1 MIRFL
6 LDYTPEILN
15 TVFTPLASFY
25 LFHTFTNIKNKAKFL
40 LALIAFTA
48 LYTSVNWFVE
58 IMPIRLAL
66 TFICVFVLS
75 LGFMM
80 KTSYRFLLSGVFM
93 AIIAI
98 ADVLAVTS
106 QLLFF
111 EVSISQ
117 TYDEPYFSLGVL
129 QTFIIVFTALFLI
142 HHAKHHQFTNTYSK
156 KIKILYLLPL
166 ATILANW
173 TEYAIVCNFDLST
186 GLELLLIAN
195 LFVLILTNFIVFYV
209 SDNIYNQLQ
218 YEYKLRV
225 AEELI
230 TQQSKKYAS
239 LIKDSEEIKRIKH
252 DQRNFVLGAITELD
266 QNKYE
271 TLKSH
276 LNEQLEV
283 LKKFSHSKSDYPI
296 FDVIIEHKQKE
307 AKKYGIT
314 ITHDINALV
323 TPQVDNI
330 DFAIIIGNLLDNAI
344 EATAIIENLE
354 CKTIDFFAEISI
366 EHILISITNP
376 VDKEIDVNQ
385 LNTSKPDPKNHGLGL
400 LSVNKIVDKYSGSLI
415 LKCQDGIFEASIM
428 LPQSSNI

>member
-25 LFHTFTNIKNKAKFL
+25 LFHTFSKIKNKAKFL

-66 TFICVFVLS
+66 TFFCVFVLS

-156 KIKILYLLPL
+156 KIKILLKRR
-166 ATILANW
+166 
-173 TEYAIVCNFDLST
+173 
-186 GLELLLIAN
+186 LLLHISK
-195 LFVLILTNFIVFYV
+195 FPYFFIKVKFY
-209 SDNIYNQLQ
+209 
-218 YEYKLRV
+218 
-225 AEELI
+225 
-230 TQQSKKYAS
+230 
-239 LIKDSEEIKRIKH
+239 
-252 DQRNFVLGAITELD
+252 
-266 QNKYE
+266 
-271 TLKSH
+271 
-276 LNEQLEV
+276 
-283 LKKFSHSKSDYPI
+283 
-296 FDVIIEHKQKE
+296 
-307 AKKYGIT
+307 
-314 ITHDINALV
+314 
-323 TPQVDNI
+323 
-330 DFAIIIGNLLDNAI
+330 
-344 EATAIIENLE
+344 
-354 CKTIDFFAEISI
+354 C
-366 EHILISITNP
+366 
-376 VDKEIDVNQ
+376 
-385 LNTSKPDPKNHGLGL
+385 
-400 LSVNKIVDKYSGSLI
+400 
-415 LKCQDGIFEASIM
+415 
-428 LPQSSNI
+428 